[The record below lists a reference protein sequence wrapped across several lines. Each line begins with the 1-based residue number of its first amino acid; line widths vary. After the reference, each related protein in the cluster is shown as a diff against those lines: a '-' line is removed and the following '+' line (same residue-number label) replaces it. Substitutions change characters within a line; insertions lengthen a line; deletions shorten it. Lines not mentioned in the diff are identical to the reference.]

1 MKLFGIENV
10 VVTNAAG
17 GLNPEFKA
25 GDIMM
30 IRDHINL
37 PGFTGAHPLKG
48 PNDHRCV
55 YKQSAKNQIYVKR
68 VTMRQ
73 KYLKHPYYCLY
84 RFGGRFF
91 ALNNCYD
98 RSFRKMA
105 RDVANEIGMGN
116 SFHEGVYTMLGGPN
130 FGKKKYLARNMSVV

>member
-1 MKLFGIENV
+1 M
-10 VVTNAAG
+10 
-17 GLNPEFKA
+17 
-25 GDIMM
+25 
-30 IRDHINL
+30 
-37 PGFTGAHPLKG
+37 
-48 PNDHRCV
+48 V
-55 YKQSAKNQIYVKR
+55 Y
-68 VTMRQ
+68 Q
-73 KYLKHPYYCLY
+73 KYLKTPCYCVY

-130 FGKKKYLARNMSVV
+130 FGKKRYLARKIFVV

>member
-1 MKLFGIENV
+1 
-10 VVTNAAG
+10 
-17 GLNPEFKA
+17 
-25 GDIMM
+25 MM
-30 IRDHINL
+30 
-37 PGFTGAHPLKG
+37 
-48 PNDHRCV
+48 
-55 YKQSAKNQIYVKR
+55 Y
-68 VTMRQ
+68 Q
-73 KYLKHPYYCLY
+73 KCLKHPYYCLY

-130 FGKKKYLARNMSVV
+130 FGKKKYLAQKTNSMMLEFIPYTYYQRS